1 MSHDG
6 RDGRERKKIEQ
17 DFPRKGVSYWNSARN
32 SVAVVNS
39 RFRSSSSREYE
50 RNVERRDIG
59 RENFFQV
66 FPNLF
71 QSNSKFSIMFVYMY
85 IYIFFHFF
93 LFIEEYTE

>member
-1 MSHDG
+1 MGGMGG
-6 RDGRERKKIEQ
+6 RGRKSSRIFREKVFLIGIRLVI
-17 DFPRKGVSYWNSARN
+17 RLR
-32 SVAVVNS
+32 VNS

-85 IYIFFHFF
+85 IYIYFHFF
-93 LFIEEYTE
+93 LLIEEYTE